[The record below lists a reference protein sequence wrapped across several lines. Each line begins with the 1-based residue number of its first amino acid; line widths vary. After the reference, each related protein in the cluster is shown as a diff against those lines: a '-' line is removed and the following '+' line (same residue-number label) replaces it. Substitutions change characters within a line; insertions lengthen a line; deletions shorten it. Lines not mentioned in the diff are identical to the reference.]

1 MLVLLA
7 LIPDLMDLPLRWWRV
22 ARLRALW
29 RAWRQR
35 DHRL

>member
-1 MLVLLA
+1 MLLPLLT
-7 LIPDLMDLPLRWWRV
+7 PRLMDLPPRWWRL